1 MERSLIK
8 YDLRKMLKVL
18 SVYFILSIFVG
29 AIARLFGQFDNM
41 AIMRVLYIIFSSL
54 EYSIWGAILVQ
65 TFVRIILR
73 FNLNFY
79 GDESYLTHTLP
90 VTKNQ
95 LLLSKYI
102 SGFITILSSVLVL
115 SISVFIMFY
124 SKINIKNLKNLLEI
138 SANGLNVSTTLFITL
153 IILTIFVEICAI
165 MSMCFS
171 GIIIGK
177 RFNTKKTWKSI
188 LFIAIFYFASII
200 LLLLIALIFFACMGN
215 VNALFANKISGKN
228 LTYLFTI
235 AIITYFIIAI
245 IFYFV
250 SKWQFEKGVNVD

>member
-8 YDLRKMLKVL
+8 YDLKKMLKVL
-18 SVYFILSIFVG
+18 SIYFALSIIVG
-29 AIARLFGQFDNM
+29 GIARLFSQFDNI
-41 AIMRVLYIIFSSL
+41 AIMRFLYTIFSSL
-54 EYSIWGAILVQ
+54 EYAIWGGIFVQ

-102 SGFITILSSVLVL
+102 SGLITIFLSVLVL
-115 SISVFIMFY
+115 SVSVFIMFY
-124 SKINIKNLKNLLEI
+124 SKTNIKNLKVLLET
-138 SANGLNVSTTLFITL
+138 SANGLNISTTMFISL
-153 IILTIFVEICAI
+153 VILTIFAEICAI

-177 RFNTKKTWKSI
+177 RFNTKKTLKSI
-188 LFIAIFYFASII
+188 LFIAVFYIASII
-200 LLLLIALIFFACMGN
+200 LML
-215 VNALFANKISGKN
+215 
-228 LTYLFTI
+228 TI
-235 AIITYFIIAI
+235 AIITFAFMHSVNALFGNSISGKYLSTLFIIAI
-245 IFYFV
+245 ITYIFLAIFFYFV
-250 SKWQFEKGVNVD
+250 SKWQFQKGVNVD